1 MVASNSGA
9 AQTNIEHVEIFNGD
23 QLLGSVPLVAGQW
36 TYSPSG
42 LSVGSYSL
50 TARCRGVESVT
61 WQLRV
66 DQPGVI
72 DDFEDL
78 EVEYYGLQR
87 LIRPLFIAQFYTVTG
102 SLLLSFRSDY
112 YYGLNPPDMALAV
125 ESYRDSMDSSVMAGD
140 FVFTNI
146 YAVVSLKCVVA
157 GTPATGS
164 VATVRALDEHGIEVD
179 HKDLLEFEED
189 AVVDVK
195 LGGKGGSTIKS
206 LEFYLDSGV
215 RQSGASEIIIRLLSV
230 AMS

>member
-1 MVASNSGA
+1 MVTSKSGT
-9 AQTNIEHVEIFNGD
+9 AQTNIEQVEIFNGD

-78 EVEYYGLQR
+78 QVEYYGLQR

-102 SLLLSFRSDY
+102 LL
-112 YYGLNPPDMALAV
+112 
-125 ESYRDSMDSSVMAGD
+125 
-140 FVFTNI
+140 
-146 YAVVSLKCVVA
+146 C
-157 GTPATGS
+157 
-164 VATVRALDEHGIEVD
+164 
-179 HKDLLEFEED
+179 
-189 AVVDVK
+189 
-195 LGGKGGSTIKS
+195 
-206 LEFYLDSGV
+206 
-215 RQSGASEIIIRLLSV
+215 LSV
-230 AMS
+230 